1 MIAAATHEVMPAATR
16 QVAIVDDDAAV
27 RDSLRFLLGVSG
39 YDVAT
44 YESAADFLARCD
56 RSFLAGLILDHH
68 MPQVTGLE
76 LAARLRAQGDQLPIM
91 LITGSSSPAIAARAK
106 ALGIAQV
113 LEKPPAEQELLR
125 FVATVLGG

>member
-1 MIAAATHEVMPAATR
+1 MIAAASHEVMPAATR

-44 YESAADFLARCD
+44 YESAADFLAHCD
-56 RSFLAGLILDHH
+56 RRFLVGLILDHH

-76 LAARLRAQGDQLPIM
+76 LAARLRAQGDPLPIM
-91 LITGSSSPAIAARAK
+91 LITGSSSPAISARAK
-106 ALGIAQV
+106 ALGIEQV

>member
-1 MIAAATHEVMPAATR
+1 MIAAASHEVMPAATR

-44 YESAADFLARCD
+44 YESAADFLAHCD
-56 RSFLAGLILDHH
+56 RSFLVGLILDHH

-76 LAARLRAQGDQLPIM
+76 LAAQLRAQGDPLPIM
-91 LITGSSSPAIAARAK
+91 LITGSSSPAISARAK
-106 ALGIAQV
+106 ALGIEQV

>member
-1 MIAAATHEVMPAATR
+1 MIAAASHEVMPAATR

-39 YDVAT
+39 YEVAT
-44 YESAADFLARCD
+44 YESAADFLAHCD
-56 RSFLAGLILDHH
+56 RSFLVGLILDHH

-76 LAARLRAQGDQLPIM
+76 LAAQLRAQGDPLPIM
-91 LITGSSSPAIAARAK
+91 LITGSSSPAISARAK
-106 ALGIAQV
+106 ALGIEQV

>member
-1 MIAAATHEVMPAATR
+1 MIAAASHEVMPAATR

-39 YDVAT
+39 YEVAT
-44 YESAADFLARCD
+44 YESAADFLAHCD
-56 RSFLAGLILDHH
+56 RSLLVGLILDHH

-76 LAARLRAQGDQLPIM
+76 LAAQLRAQGDPLPIM
-91 LITGSSSPAIAARAK
+91 LITGSSSPAISARAK
-106 ALGIAQV
+106 ALGIEQV

>member
-1 MIAAATHEVMPAATR
+1 MIAAASHEVMPAATR

-39 YDVAT
+39 YEVAT
-44 YESAADFLARCD
+44 YESAADFLAHCD
-56 RSFLAGLILDHH
+56 RSFLVGLILDHH

-76 LAARLRAQGDQLPIM
+76 LAARLRAQGDPLPIM
-91 LITGSSSPAIAARAK
+91 LITGSSSPAISARAK
-106 ALGIAQV
+106 ALGIEQV